1 MGWIDVLATV
11 LALALGLALA
21 LELALAHLQIRGS
34 LAIDRRARLGGVNE
48 PAESRYDTWEWRSLA
63 AIAKRRAGM
72 RCEDC
77 GSDGPLDA
85 HHIRPVGEGGAFW
98 DLANLRAL
106 CRNCHQARHP
116 DWVDD
121 GEVDAGLDWW
131 MAEGE
136 RMYAERNGDY
146 EHQRLA
152 AKDKADERDRRAAK
166 EAGKRERRAFYFV
179 VLVVVVVAILWP
191 LLGG

>member
-1 MGWIDVLATV
+1 MGWIDVPAPA
-11 LALALGLALA
+11 LALAL
-21 LELALAHLQIRGS
+21 ALAHSQIRGS

-63 AIAKRRAGM
+63 AIAKHRAGM
-72 RCEDC
+72 RCESC

-106 CRNCHQARHP
+106 CRKCHQAQHP
-116 DWVDD
+116 GWVDE

-131 MAEGE
+131 MTEGE
-136 RMYAERNGDY
+136 RMYAGRNGDY
-146 EHQRLA
+146 EHQQLA
-152 AKDKADERDRRAAK
+152 AERKAVE
-166 EAGKRERRAFYFV
+166 RERRAAEARREAFEREGRAFFIV
-179 VLVVVVVAILWP
+179 VFIVVVVAILWP